1 MKKVKLLLAL
11 VIALSFTGCSK
22 ESDVE
27 QVMDAQQEYGCNVL
41 NVFNWGEYIGE
52 NTISNF
58 EKMYNVKVN
67 YSLYDSNEAMYTKL
81 LGGSAYDILIPSDY
95 MIERL
100 IDENL
105 LQPSDHNIIT
115 NIGLLDE
122 NVQKLV
128 NEYDPNNEYSIPYFW
143 GTVGI
148 VYNKNNVDI
157 NELETKGYN
166 ILLDEKYK
174 GEVFLYDSERDSFMV
189 ALKALG
195 YSMNTE
201 NLDEI
206 NEANQWLIDLHETMD
221 PAYVTDEVNDA
232 MINNEKDLA
241 VVYSGAAAYIIS
253 ENEDMAFYMPKEGTN
268 IWSDSLAIPANASC
282 PALANEFINF
292 MIDYDS
298 AMDSSITVGYTSSN
312 KAVVEELSKT
322 DFEGNEGYNFDS
334 TNPNNEVFK
343 HNETLKK
350 ILSDLWI
357 KIKVR

>member
-105 LQPSDHNIIT
+105 LQPLDHNIIT

-174 GEVFLYDSERDSFMV
+174 GEVFLYDSERDSFMI

-201 NLDEI
+201 DEDQIQEAYQWLLDV
-206 NEANQWLIDLHETMD
+206 NEAVD
-221 PAYVTDEVNDA
+221 PSFVTDEVIDA
-232 MINNEKDLA
+232 MVNGEKDIA
-241 VVYSGAAAYIIS
+241 IMYSGDAAYVLS
-253 ENEDMAFYMPKEGTN
+253 ENEDMGFYLPKEGTN
-268 IWSDSLAIPANASC
+268 VWSDGMVIPSNAKC
-282 PALANEFINF
+282 PGLANEFINY
-292 MIDYDS
+292 MISYDAAYDNS
-298 AMDSSITVGYTSSN
+298 YTVGYTSSN
-312 KAVVEELSKT
+312 AEVLEELSEEFPEEAYVPRANYDK
-322 DFEGNEGYNFDS
+322 D
-334 TNPNNEVFK
+334 EVFK
-343 HNETLKK
+343 HNEVLKK
-350 ILSDLWI
+350 KLSDLWI
-357 KIKVR
+357 KVKNQ